1 MIQKVA
7 EDLQVID
14 VTYTEKWLNPPKVKL
29 LIHKSCKLQ
38 NNDFL
43 WDCWMGHAGLPFIS
57 LTFSFIG
64 V

>member
-29 LIHKSCKLQ
+29 LVHKNCKLQ

-43 WDCWMGHAGLPFIS
+43 WD
-57 LTFSFIG
+57 
-64 V
+64 